1 MKLNNEQMQEAMSL
15 FKRGVDTWSISQL
28 MGVHYETMRKY
39 LRQYE
44 RYGESIFTKDPVPVD
59 DAVDKS

>member
-1 MKLNNEQMQEAMSL
+1 MVYLPS
-15 FKRGVDTWSISQL
+15 D
-28 MGVHYETMRKY
+28 GVHYDTMRKY

-59 DAVDKS
+59 ESVDKS

>member
-59 DAVDKS
+59 ESVDKS

>member
-15 FKRGVDTWSISQL
+15 SSRGVDTWSISQL
-28 MGVHYETMRKY
+28 MGVHYDTMRKY

-59 DAVDKS
+59 DALDKS

>member
-15 FKRGVDTWSISQL
+15 SSRGVDTWSISQL

>member
-1 MKLNNEQMQEAMSL
+1 MKLSNEQMQEAMSL
-15 FKRGVDTWSISQL
+15 SSRGVDTWSISQL

-59 DAVDKS
+59 ESVDKS